1 MQNVLSYCW
10 LSQKR
15 KSCFVKYVIEYNFQY
30 YHSFIFIS
38 MTINDENQLTDSI
51 ILISPKI

>member
-51 ILISPKI
+51 IPISPKI